1 MEALV
6 RWKHPRRG
14 LVPPNEFIHVA
25 ERIGLIKRLGEW
37 VLEAA
42 CTQARQWKDAGL
54 PRIQMAVNISPLH
67 FRDPVIV
74 DQVGKIL
81 EKTGWSARDLE
92 LEVTE
97 GVVQTEQDNLES
109 FRHLKDLGVRI
120 AIDDFG
126 TGYSSLSSLKKLPID
141 CLKVDQKTRLRNR

>member
-1 MEALV
+1 MEHELRQALEEDQFELHYQPQVSLSTGRILGMEALV

-42 CTQARQWKDAGL
+42 CTQACQWKDAGL
-54 PRIQMAVNISPLH
+54 PGIQMAVNISPLH

-74 DQVGKIL
+74 GQVGEIL
-81 EKTGWSARDLE
+81 EKTG
-92 LEVTE
+92 
-97 GVVQTEQDNLES
+97 
-109 FRHLKDLGVRI
+109 
-120 AIDDFG
+120 
-126 TGYSSLSSLKKLPID
+126 
-141 CLKVDQKTRLRNR
+141 